1 LYSRALR
8 LTCGLL
14 ALIVIGTAA
23 LLLNRSEQRIG
34 QETVSLRTFDQ
45 SARDISAALVDA
57 RVGQQAY
64 VAAGQGVEF
73 WFGKTATSL
82 QSAASGL
89 ASLRQMAGAG
99 AATAIEQAQATIA
112 EFSAIDQRARDYL
125 TSSQQLMAGDVI
137 FTEGSEAAATA
148 VRQIETARLAQHQE
162 ADIDVAAVRKEQA
175 VTAGIAAGLVFILV
189 LILIP
194 VPKPM
199 PAAAVTDS
207 ALSIAPRATSRPAD
221 TNVTVKPAPAPASPA
236 PASRTVPPL
245 TFHAQGTVLKAAT
258 DVVTAFGRVRDLT
271 ELTRVLGQAA
281 DLMDASG
288 LMVWVGSAAGD
299 DLRPVLAHG
308 YTEETIARFPP
319 VPRTADNAAAA
330 AYRSGV
336 LQVVPSR
343 QPGGTGAVVAPILTA
358 EGCIGALSAE
368 IRSGGETSQ
377 SVQALATI
385 FAAQLAGVVAAPA
398 AAPVADEPHA
408 RAANS

>member
-14 ALIVIGTAA
+14 ALIVIGTAS
-23 LLLNRSEQRIG
+23 LLLVRSEQRVV
-34 QETVSLRTFDQ
+34 QETTSLRTFDQ
-45 SARDISAALVDA
+45 SARDISTALVDA

-64 VAAGQGVEF
+64 VAAGQGVDF
-73 WFGKTATSL
+73 WYGKTATSV
-82 QSAASGL
+82 QSATGEL
-89 ASLRQMAGAG
+89 TNLRQMAAGG
-99 AATAIEQAQATIA
+99 AAAAIEQAQATIT
-112 EFSAIDQRARDYL
+112 EFSAIDNRARDYL
-125 TSSQQLMAGDVI
+125 KSGQQLMAGDVI
-137 FTEGSEAAATA
+137 FTEGSDAAATA

-162 ADIDVAAVRKEQA
+162 ADVDVAVIRKEQA
-175 VTAGIAAGLVFILV
+175 LTAGTAAGLVFLLV

-194 VPKPM
+194 VPPAQVVPAVGDNALPTASRTTS
-199 PAAAVTDS
+199 PAADGKAV
-207 ALSIAPRATSRPAD
+207 A
-221 TNVTVKPAPAPASPA
+221 KPAPVAATPVPA
-236 PASRTVPPL
+236 PRPVPPL
-245 TFHAQGTVLKAAT
+245 TFHAQGSVLKAAT

-271 ELTRVLGQAA
+271 ELSRVLGQAA
-281 DLMDASG
+281 EVMDASG
-288 LMVWVGSAAGD
+288 LMVWVGSTAGD

-358 EGCIGALSAE
+358 DGCIGALSAE

-377 SVQALATI
+377 SVQALASI
-385 FAAQLAGVVAAPA
+385 FAAQLAAVFATSSAAPA
-398 AAPVADEPHA
+398 EAQQA

>member
-14 ALIVIGTAA
+14 ALIVIGTAS
-23 LLLNRSEQRIG
+23 LLLSRSEQRID
-34 QETVSLRTFDQ
+34 QETTSLRTFDQ

-73 WFGKTATSL
+73 WYGKTATSV
-82 QSAASGL
+82 QSATSGL
-89 ASLRQMAGAG
+89 TNLRQMAGAG
-99 AATAIEQAQATIA
+99 AATAIEQAQATIE
-112 EFSAIDQRARDYL
+112 EFSAIDKRVRDYL
-125 TSSQQLMAGDVI
+125 KSGQQLMAGDVI
-137 FTEGSEAAATA
+137 FTEGSDTAATA

-162 ADIDVAAVRKEQA
+162 AEVDVAVIRKEQA
-175 VTAGIAAGLVFILV
+175 LTAGTGAGLVFLLV

-194 VPKPM
+194 VPRTEAV
-199 PAAAVTDS
+199 AAAGDP
-207 ALSIAPRATSRPAD
+207 ALSITSRTTAPAAD
-221 TNVTVKPAPAPASPA
+221 TKFAVKPTPAASPA
-236 PASRTVPPL
+236 PAPRPVSPL
-245 TFHAQGTVLKAAT
+245 TFHAQGSVLKAAT
-258 DVVTAFGRVRDLT
+258 DVVTAFGRVRDLG

-281 DLMDASG
+281 EVMDASG

-336 LQVVPSR
+336 QQIVASR

-358 EGCIGALSAE
+358 DGCIGALSAE

-377 SVQALATI
+377 SVQALASI
-385 FAAQLAGVVAAPA
+385 FAAQLASVFAAPA
-398 AAPVADEPHA
+398 AAPEEEAR
-408 RAANS
+408 RAASS

>member
-1 LYSRALR
+1 MYSRALR

-14 ALIVIGTAA
+14 ALIVIGAA
-23 LLLNRSEQRIG
+23 SLLLVRSEQRVV
-34 QETVSLRTFDQ
+34 QETTSLRTFDQ
-45 SARDISAALVDA
+45 SARDISTALVDA

-64 VAAGQGVEF
+64 VAAGQGVDF
-73 WFGKTATSL
+73 WYGKTATSV
-82 QSAASGL
+82 QSATGEL
-89 ASLRQMAGAG
+89 TNLRQMAAGGAV
-99 AATAIEQAQATIA
+99 AAIEQAQATIT
-112 EFSAIDQRARDYL
+112 EFSAIDNRARDYL
-125 TSSQQLMAGDVI
+125 KSGQQLMAGDVI
-137 FTEGSEAAATA
+137 FTEGSDTAATA

-162 ADIDVAAVRKEQA
+162 ADVDVAVIRKEQA
-175 VTAGIAAGLVFILV
+175 LTAGTAAGLVFLLV

-194 VPKPM
+194 VPRAQVVPAVGDNALPTASRRTS
-199 PAAAVTDS
+199 PAADGKAV
-207 ALSIAPRATSRPAD
+207 A
-221 TNVTVKPAPAPASPA
+221 KPAPVAATSVPA
-236 PASRTVPPL
+236 PRPVPPL
-245 TFHAQGTVLKAAT
+245 TFHAQGSVLKAAT

-271 ELTRVLGQAA
+271 ELSHVLGQAA
-281 DLMDASG
+281 EVMDASG

-358 EGCIGALSAE
+358 DGCIGALSAE

-377 SVQALATI
+377 SVQALASI
-385 FAAQLAGVVAAPA
+385 FAAQLAAVFATSSAAPA
-398 AAPVADEPHA
+398 EAQQA